1 MFNRKRVRRVVAT
14 VVLCNLVYVLY
25 VVLWPSSDQP
35 APTGYHPPHS
45 QCMDRR
51 LFLPD
56 DIVVKDPAFSAMGTN
71 YYRPTDAGRAQIQ
84 YPYRLR
90 LQACAD
96 PRPPAFATA
105 FDLGEEYSPGSFT
118 PYTGQHGTGTRDHHV
133 AIVVRGSLT
142 EDAGRYEALEV
153 LVRSV
158 ARRKEYD
165 LFFVYDVTQAGVS
178 LEALQLLRETYPA
191 VFGHSSGVEI
201 RGINPRTVVE
211 KCLHYLSRQPGFGSG
226 FGFPLGWA
234 FGPELIA
241 PLFFGCRPGYKNM
254 SLLGRRGGYDLF
266 WIMEIDVV
274 NTGADPVAEFFTLC
288 DRQNVDHRTGTPLPQ
303 PIDLITPYPLHLV
316 RREGLAGLVNS
327 IDETVPFSFH
337 NLIVI
342 QRVSRRLLHKYW
354 KNAIECGLGGYCE
367 VGLPSLCGMW
377 KNCTAS
383 YLRPEYNA
391 NMQWDPAPHH
401 DTMFEHALSVREG
414 RGHTVA
420 HDHGL
425 DVSPYG
431 RWIHKSHGYS
441 ATHKQALLRAL
452 RNSSSQLFQPDT

>member
-1 MFNRKRVRRVVAT
+1 MRRVVVA
-14 VVLCNLVYVLY
+14 VVVCNVVYVLY
-25 VVLWPSSDQP
+25 VMLWSSSDQP
-35 APTGYHPPHS
+35 TPRAYHPPHS
-45 QCMDRR
+45 GCMTKR
-51 LFLPD
+51 LSLPD
-56 DIVVKDPAFSAMGTN
+56 DIVIRDPGFSSMGTN

-96 PRPPAFATA
+96 LKAPAFATA
-105 FDLGEEYSPGSFT
+105 FDLGEDYSPGS
-118 PYTGQHGTGTRDHHV
+118 YAAYVTGHRTRTKDNHV

-142 EDAGRYEALEV
+142 EDSGRYEALEV

-165 LFFVYDVTQAGVS
+165 LFFVYDVTQQGANS
-178 LEALQLLRETYPA
+178 EALELLRETYPV
-191 VFGHSSGVEI
+191 VFGHGSRVTI
-201 RGINPRTVVE
+201 RGINPNTLIT
-211 KCLHYLSRQPGFGSG
+211 KCLHCLGRQSGFGSG
-226 FGFPLGWA
+226 FGYPLGWA
-234 FGPELIA
+234 FGPELIS
-241 PLFFGCRPGYKNM
+241 PLFFGCRPGYKNI

-266 WIMEIDVV
+266 WLMEIDVV
-274 NTGADPVAEFFTLC
+274 NTGADPVTEFFTLC
-288 DRQNVDHRTGTPLPQ
+288 DRENMDHRTGAGLDL

-316 RREGLAGLVNS
+316 KREGLAAPVNS
-327 IDETVPFSFH
+327 IDDAVPFSFH

-391 NMQWDPAPHH
+391 NMQWQPAPHH
-401 DTMFEHALSVREG
+401 DTMFKNALSVREG
-414 RGHTVA
+414 REHTVVR
-420 HDHGL
+420 DRGL

-452 RNSSSQLFQPDT
+452 DNSSSQLFQPDT